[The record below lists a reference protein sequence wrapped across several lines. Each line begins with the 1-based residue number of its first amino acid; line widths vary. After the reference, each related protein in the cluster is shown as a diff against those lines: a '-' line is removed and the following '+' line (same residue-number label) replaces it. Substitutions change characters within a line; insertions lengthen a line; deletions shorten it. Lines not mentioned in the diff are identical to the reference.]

1 MPYANHRL
9 TCNILNAY
17 SICSNRNAK
26 YLQFT
31 TLFSECEECMYLT
44 HWNGSLIQIT
54 NYLRQPREKVKENIF
69 MLLFIQLLSACVLY
83 TINHCRHTFLG
94 KL

>member
-1 MPYANHRL
+1 MHTQFVPIGMQNIYSSPHCLVNVKNVCIKL
-9 TCNILNAY
+9 TGVDV
-17 SICSNRNAK
+17 SV
-26 YLQFT
+26 
-31 TLFSECEECMYLT
+31 
-44 HWNGSLIQIT
+44 IQIT
-54 NYLRQPREKVKENIF
+54 NYLRRPRAKVKENIF